1 MKRSSGSAAQPADS
15 ASDRSTEQPA
25 DQTADDN
32 SKRRKCDE
40 QAKSASDAHP
50 GHIDLAGA
58 TSTWHRRQ
66 LMKCI
71 EEQCLELGIEMES
84 LFEAAAERRR
94 LVLQRTER
102 YHFLLH
108 HLLGSAVQPVV
119 DTTHEIPERDMREMY
134 HHWRWDVD
142 SWMDEDDVRMYRH
155 LTESGLMQARWA
167 RQFSKKCFS
176 AYLYHLAGSKFLL
189 HKLIQLPILA
199 QCSAE
204 QPASAL
210 LPLCL
215 MNCIKDFQEQKKT
228 PKYKAA
234 VEHSQKRAYRWRGR

>member
-1 MKRSSGSAAQPADS
+1 MKRSSGSAAQPADF

-50 GHIDLAGA
+50 GDIDLAGA

-71 EEQCLELGIEMES
+71 EEQCLELGINMES
-84 LFEAAAERRR
+84 LFETAAERRQ
-94 LVLQRTER
+94 LVLDRLR
-102 YHFLLH
+102 
-108 HLLGSAVQPVV
+108 GSAAQPVV
-119 DTTHEIPERDMREMY
+119 DTTHEIAEKHMKDMY
-134 HHWRWDVD
+134 NDWRWDVD
-142 SWMDEDDVRMYRH
+142 SWMDEAD
-155 LTESGLMQARWA
+155 
-167 RQFSKKCFS
+167 S
-176 AYLYHLAGSKFLL
+176 ASQCTDSWMGRGWWKFLL

-199 QCSAE
+199 QCIAE
-204 QPASAL
+204 QPASAQ
-210 LPLCL
+210 LPASL
-215 MNCIKDFQEQKKT
+215 MKCINDLQEHKKT

-234 VEHSQKRAYRWRGR
+234 VLIFQQCCTACV